1 MKRWPMV
8 ILVLLVVLGA
18 VVPGCRHVVRY
29 DRRLVAADSLMRTNP
44 DSALS
49 LLESLNYSP
58 ARGEVARSD
67 GGGGTALATDGDRA
81 YRDLLL
87 TQARYKAY
95 ITATSD
101 SDINRALAYF
111 SAHPADR
118 EKLTRA
124 YIYKG
129 AVMDELGRP
138 DSAMLYYKTAEST
151 AAPDDYFN
159 LGYCN
164 LRIAELYQSRF
175 INDSAVVA
183 RMKTAARYFMAAND
197 TNFLI
202 IAIGTQGAYPKI
214 LGEDSARLY
223 LKRAILLS
231 KNIHSSNGL
240 QYQSKLAGR
249 YFFCGDYIKAKEL
262 AMDIVKNDRRN
273 ECNEQQ
279 YYYYAARSFI
289 RLNLLDS
296 ARWIISL
303 TPAPENAVD
312 SMNLYQFMA
321 ELSKASRRFDD
332 YVRYNEAAREIDNRL
347 MEASRNSRL
356 VKTELEWNADQQ
368 EKKARSNA
376 ASRWGTIVGA
386 ILLGIVLLTV
396 IAIRLYYRRIRY
408 FRRRLDRIS
417 NELEQMLVETD
428 NEKQILQTLQENYRR
443 QANEKNQQLSQEN
456 KIRLEL
462 EQASINSQVSDII
475 RYRNA
480 ALNEL
485 YQNVRIKSAASD
497 GRKRVLPLFGVMK
510 ELFENKGILNKPLP
524 KAFWDNLRLS
534 VDLEFQGIASFVE
547 RQYPQ
552 LSVRDLQLFMLLCAD
567 FPNQIIKICMNYTH
581 DVTVSKSKKKLI
593 SDKIGLDVK
602 FDEFIRL
609 YLQGKLTNFS

>member
-510 ELFENKGILNKPLP
+510 ELFENKGILN
-524 KAFWDNLRLS
+524 
-534 VDLEFQGIASFVE
+534 
-547 RQYPQ
+547 
-552 LSVRDLQLFMLLCAD
+552 MLLCAD